1 MHTIQQQQLEGV
13 SVSIDD
19 THFVDCTFVD
29 CILEYSGRP
38 ISFERTVMRGCR
50 YVFFGSARSTVQF
63 LQGVG
68 LMEGSPLNWGEFPNQ
83 VN

>member
-1 MHTIQQQQLEGV
+1 MQIVQQQKLEGL

-19 THFVDCTFVD
+19 THFVDCTFID

-68 LMEGSPLNWGEFPNQ
+68 LMEGSPLNWGEFPTQ